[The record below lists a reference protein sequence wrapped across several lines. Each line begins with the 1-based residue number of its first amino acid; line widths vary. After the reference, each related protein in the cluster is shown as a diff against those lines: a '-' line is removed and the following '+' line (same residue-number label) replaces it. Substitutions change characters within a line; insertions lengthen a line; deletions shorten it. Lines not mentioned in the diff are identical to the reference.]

1 MQRKEAKLDVERPKS
16 KRGRPRV
23 GAEVM
28 DSADRKRRW
37 ASQMRNED
45 QRVPGA
51 PKRKA
56 VQVYLSEDARAVFG
70 KIRTLAKELDQP
82 SISNSV
88 LVEQLL
94 QALDQRKPDLEDVGY
109 SVEDVLAQFK
119 RLKARV
125 AVVEAQLR
133 LHNEKPMRVSK
144 RSLPKILEKLE
155 APPSR
160 EAIAMEIRRAH
171 NRPGVRALEELAKD
185 LRPLL
190 ASTKVDPDF
199 HVKLRRRIEV
209 YLERVVGLA

>member
-1 MQRKEAKLDVERPKS
+1 MQRKEAKLDVERPKA
-16 KRGRPRV
+16 KRGRPRI

-56 VQVYLSEDARAVFG
+56 VQVYLSDDARAVFG
-70 KIRTLAKELDQP
+70 KIRALAKELDQP
-82 SISNSV
+82 SISNSE

-125 AVVEAQLR
+125 AVLEAQLR
-133 LHNEKPMRVSK
+133 LHNEKPMRINK

-160 EAIAMEIRRAH
+160 EAIAMEIRRVH
-171 NRPGVRALEELAKD
+171 NSPGTRTLDELAKD

-190 ASTKVDPDF
+190 TATNFDRDF
-199 HVKLRRRIEV
+199 HVKLRRRIGT
-209 YLERVVGLA
+209 YLEHLFGFA